1 MAAKCTW
8 CPMHGA
14 CMAATWSTM
23 HGACTAATCC
33 SPKHVTRGH
42 GSREA
47 WSASTFCLSHLL
59 SKHLKSFNESDH
71 IYKFCH
77 QSINIDNAN
86 LLKRAQARLI
96 LVSYN
101 LVWKS
106 LMILNT
112 SYIPL
117 RVLNASY
124 IPLRVLNTSY
134 IPLRVLNTSYIPLRV
149 LKVTSF
155 SGSKSLSLVSLFSL
169 SLSLKQQERK
179 KEHSAKMAE
188 NSVPVNNVKWQLFL
202 SMSIIVS
209 CDSISF
215 SIILL
220 TTPQVWNI

>member
-1 MAAKCTW
+1 MAATWSTMHGACMAAKCTW

-14 CMAATWSTM
+14 CM
-23 HGACTAATCC
+23 AATCC

-106 LMILNT
+106 LMI
-112 SYIPL
+112 
-117 RVLNASY
+117 
-124 IPLRVLNTSY
+124 LNTSY